1 LVETLSREDKI
12 EEGEE
17 EISMK
22 VNSAGQTAV
31 GSRGASV
38 VRAGAAAVL
47 FTFIG
52 SFSPSLFAAV
62 ELPRP
67 SPAASVFEKIG
78 TAKLTVTYS
87 RPAVKGRE
95 IWGGLVPYGQV
106 WRLGANDAT
115 TLEISEAAKLAGHD
129 LPAGAYALFAIPA
142 KDKWTIV
149 VNSQAK
155 QWGAYFRD
163 PKKDVFT
170 FDVTPSAGPHQEWL
184 EYRMHP
190 ESARVVRV
198 EMAWEKLRI
207 SFPVE
212 VDVNGIVWKN
222 LDAARAAA
230 GPKDYVDFYQSA
242 RFSRETGER
251 KAEAMGWLDEAMK
264 RGDSFWMDEL
274 KGDLLADAGK
284 YAEAAPYLEKAIEG
298 SKKAGAPEEWRDGA
312 RKKLAEWAAKGKS
325 KT

>member
-1 LVETLSREDKI
+1 
-12 EEGEE
+12 
-17 EISMK
+17 MK
-22 VNSAGQTAV
+22 VNKAGKSAVA
-31 GSRGASV
+31 SRGLL
-38 VRAGAAAVL
+38 AACGGVAL

-52 SFSPSLFAAV
+52 SSSSAAPV

-95 IWGGLVPYGQV
+95 VWGGLVPYGQV

-115 TLEISEAAKLAGHD
+115 TLEISEACKLAGHE
-129 LPAGAYALFAIPA
+129 LPAGSYALFAIPA

-163 PKKDVFT
+163 PKKDVFS

-184 EYRMHP
+184 EYRIHP
-190 ESARVVRV
+190 DSARVVRV

-207 SFPVE
+207 SFAVE

-222 LDAARAAA
+222 LDAAHAAA
-230 GPKDYVDFYQSA
+230 GPKEHTDFYQSA

-251 KAEAMGWLDEAMK
+251 KAEAMGWLDEGMK

-274 KGDLLADAGK
+274 KGDLLADEGK
-284 YAEAAPYLEKAIEG
+284 YAEAAPHLEKAIEG

-312 RKKLAEWAAKGKS
+312 RRKLAEWAAKGKP

>member
-1 LVETLSREDKI
+1 MWGKAPF
-12 EEGEE
+12 G
-17 EISMK
+17 
-22 VNSAGQTAV
+22 
-31 GSRGASV
+31 
-38 VRAGAAAVL
+38 RAARAAAL

-52 SFSPSLFAAV
+52 SLNCFSSSSLFAAV

-78 TAKLTVTYS
+78 TAKVTISYS

-115 TLEISEAAKLAGHD
+115 TLEVSEGFKLAGHD
-129 LPAGAYALFAIPA
+129 LPAGAYALFAIPS
-142 KDKWTIV
+142 KEKWAIV
-149 VNSQAK
+149 VNSEAK

-163 PKKDVFT
+163 PKKDVLT
-170 FDVTPSAGPHQEWL
+170 FDVVPSAGPHQEWL

-212 VDVNGIVWKN
+212 VDVNGIAWKN

-242 RFSRETGER
+242 RFARETGER
-251 KAEAMGWLDEAMK
+251 RAEAMGWLDEAMK
-264 RGDSFWMDEL
+264 RGQSFWMDEL
-274 KGDLLADAGK
+274 KGDLLADEGK
-284 YAEAAPYLEKAIEG
+284 YAEAAPHLERAIEG

-312 RKKLAEWAAKGKS
+312 RKKLAEWAAKEKGKA
-325 KT
+325 KAG